1 MLDLSSHRQHKQNYP
16 VNNQHRPEDGD
27 IEDGKP
33 RANKGNGNGASG
45 RVPELELRQ
54 TADEWPEFLVLLGRE
69 AGGSGVTVLKALILG
84 KRGVEFGSQESE
96 EEIQEINAERVGDD
110 IPALRK
116 ENAQEEDE
124 EEHAGTNPAV
134 GCVRGRGIEVG
145 LIVSSQFRGVRGHGC
160 EGRLIGLRDIH
171 DEELENGQSTG
182 LDHRKKERKEEKQRR
197 KQ

>member
-1 MLDLSSHRQHKQNYP
+1 MLDLSSHCKKGQKLDGYPQQTDTGTASNSDQRGKHTRQHKQNYP

-69 AGGSGVTVLKALILG
+69 AGGSGVTVLKALVLG

-96 EEIQEINAERVGDD
+96 EEIQEINAERIGD
-110 IPALRK
+110 
-116 ENAQEEDE
+116 
-124 EEHAGTNPAV
+124 
-134 GCVRGRGIEVG
+134 
-145 LIVSSQFRGVRGHGC
+145 C
-160 EGRLIGLRDIH
+160 E
-171 DEELENGQSTG
+171 
-182 LDHRKKERKEEKQRR
+182 
-197 KQ
+197 